1 MPILAG
7 KLLWGS
13 SDERFAVK
21 AKSDQRHVITL
32 VSRGWYRASY
42 WKNNI
47 VPMTTSRFLEL
58 NLNGLATPSLPS
70 YHTRTPSMSSS
81 TSESCCGHC
90 WWCELPAQPHICN
103 SSASENLSCYR
114 GDCVNPVLFKKQNQN
129 NPGLCSKQYLEWA
142 EHTSGLSFT
151 QAFIMVSS
159 HNSLIFWKRVIAALR
174 VEWTL
179 IRRGPQCVRV
189 KKHLMSGPWEAGG
202 VGERGC
208 CVWIHTEWPLLH

>member
-21 AKSDQRHVITL
+21 AKSDQSHVIALT
-32 VSRGWYRASY
+32 SRGSY
-42 WKNNI
+42 GTSCWKNNM
-47 VPMTTSRFLEL
+47 VPMTTSWFLEL
-58 NLNGLATPSLPS
+58 NLNGLAPPSLPS
-70 YHTRTPSMSSS
+70 YHIRVPSMSSS

-90 WWCELPAQPHICN
+90 RWVWAPSPATHLQQQCRKT
-103 SSASENLSCYR
+103 SENLSCYR
-114 GDCVNPVLFKKQNQN
+114 RDSVNPVLFKKQNQN
-129 NPGLCSKQYLEWA
+129 NPELCSKQYLEWA
-142 EHTSGLSFT
+142 EHTSGVSFT

-179 IRRGPQCVRV
+179 IRHGPQCIRV
-189 KKHLMSGPWEAGG
+189 KKHLMSGLWEAGG
-202 VGERGC
+202 VGEMGC
-208 CVWIHTEWPLLH
+208 SAWKHTE